1 MNKTLLSLIFTVL
14 LVVWLASGAL
24 GDDPQVESTNANANN
39 FSVRVVSSEEQVHR
53 LVVELRGRLDADKEV
68 LVAAKLQ
75 GQVIA
80 TPNRE
85 GSQVKAGDVLCE
97 IEAGDRYYQL
107 ERAESA
113 LRLAELEYEG
123 VSRLTTGGLQ
133 SDLALA
139 NAENSLAA
147 ARLAARQAELAVSYL
162 KITAP
167 FDGIVEQLLTD
178 EGSYIKS
185 GMACARMLDV
195 TPMIFSAQVSE
206 SQVAYLS
213 SGQAGTVEIGEAHTV
228 PASVRFIAS
237 QADQITRNYTIE
249 SVLSLDESLPAGLT
263 AKMRIQLA
271 EVPAHLLA
279 PSVLS
284 LSTNGVLRVKIVN
297 DQSRVEYVPVSLVDE
312 TAQGIWVS
320 GLPQRA
326 RVIAVGGEFVAEGDQ
341 VTVEV
346 VEG

>member
-14 LVVWLASGAL
+14 LVAWLASGAL
-24 GDDPQVESTNANANN
+24 GEDPQLDTSVTSDEN
-39 FSVRVVSSEEQVHR
+39 FSVRVVSSEAQAHQ
-53 LVVELRGRLDADKEV
+53 LMVELRGRVDADKEV

-75 GQVIA
+75 GQVIS

-85 GSQVKAGDVLCE
+85 GTMVKAGDVLCE
-97 IEAGDRYYQL
+97 IEAGDRFYQL

-113 LRLAELEYEG
+113 VRLAELEYEG

-133 SDLALA
+133 SELALA
-139 NAENSLAA
+139 NAENALAA

-185 GMACARMLDV
+185 GMGCARMLDV

-206 SQVAYLS
+206 SQVRYLS
-213 SGQAGTVEIGEAHTV
+213 LGQEGSVEIGDSLAV
-228 PASVRFIAS
+228 SSSLRFISS
-237 QADQITRNYTIE
+237 QADHITRNYTVE
-249 SVLSLDESLPAGLT
+249 SVLSIDESIPAGLT

-271 EVPAHLLA
+271 EVEAHLLA

-312 TAQGIWVS
+312 TSAGIWVD

-341 VTVEV
+341 VSVELI
-346 VEG
+346 EG